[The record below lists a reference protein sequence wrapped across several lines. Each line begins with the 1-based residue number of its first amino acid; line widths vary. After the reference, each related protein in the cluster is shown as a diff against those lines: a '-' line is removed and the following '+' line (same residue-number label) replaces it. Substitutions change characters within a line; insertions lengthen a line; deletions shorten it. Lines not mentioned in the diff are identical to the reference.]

1 MKSPFHNHKGTP
13 REQPLIHNPN
23 ERTWDLFTPTCC
35 YNLSFFHHGQSLHFL
50 APAANVSHRPSFEQC
65 FSKQRESLALYLELL
80 PAEHV

>member
-13 REQPLIHNPN
+13 REQPLIHNSH

-50 APAANVSHRPSFEQC
+50 APTANVSHRPSFKQC
-65 FSKQRESLALYLELL
+65 FSKQRESLGL
-80 PAEHV
+80 